1 MAAVAVED
9 VAAHVVAVLTR
20 AASPFAGVAGAE
32 SVPTAADRVRAAA
45 GTARGLTASTAD
57 MSGAI
62 VATHR
67 ELAAASAEQLDQ
79 ASGVDARLAELLGRT
94 AALHGAA
101 LSRAG
106 GLRAGPAEVPSQLAP
121 WAEMPASELAGLK
134 MLRNHLAAMQRL
146 LAQHNAVAARTA
158 ADISTLSY
166 LPGESSPR
174 G

>member
-9 VAAHVVAVLTR
+9 MAAHVVAVLTR
-20 AASPFAGVAGAE
+20 AESLFADAAGAE
-32 SVPTAADRVRAAA
+32 SVTTADQVSEAA
-45 GTARGLTASTAD
+45 GTARRLTAGTAD

-67 ELAAASAEQLDQ
+67 DLAAASAEQLDQ
-79 ASGVDARLAELLGRT
+79 ASGVDARLADHLGRT
-94 AALHGAA
+94 AALHGAG
-101 LSRAG
+101 LSQAG
-106 GLRAGPAEVPSQLAP
+106 GLRAGAAEVRSQLAP
-121 WAEMPASELAGLK
+121 WAEVPASELAGLK

-166 LPGESSPR
+166 LPGKSSPQ

>member
-9 VAAHVVAVLTR
+9 VAAHVVDVLTR
-20 AASPFAGVAGAE
+20 AESLFADAAGAE
-32 SVPTAADRVRAAA
+32 LVTTAADQVTEAA
-45 GTARGLTASTAD
+45 GTARGLSARTAD

-67 ELAAASAEQLDQ
+67 ELAAASAEHLDQ
-79 ASGVDARLAELLGRT
+79 ASGVDARLADHLGRT
-94 AALHGAA
+94 TALHGAG
-101 LSRAG
+101 LSQAS
-106 GLRAGPAEVPSQLAP
+106 GLRAGAGGVPSQLAP
-121 WAEMPASELAGLK
+121 WEETPASELAGLK

-166 LPGESSPR
+166 RPGESPTQD
-174 G
+174 

>member
-20 AASPFAGVAGAE
+20 AESLFADAAGAE
-32 SVPTAADRVRAAA
+32 LVTTAADQVTEAA
-45 GTARGLTASTAD
+45 GTARRLSARTAD

-67 ELAAASAEQLDQ
+67 ELAAASAEHLDQ
-79 ASGVDARLAELLGRT
+79 ASGVDARLADHLGRT
-94 AALHGAA
+94 TALHGAG
-101 LSRAG
+101 LSQAS
-106 GLRAGPAEVPSQLAP
+106 GLRAGAAEVPSQLAP
-121 WAEMPASELAGLK
+121 WAEVPASELAGLK

-166 LPGESSPR
+166 RPGESPTQD
-174 G
+174 